1 MPENVQGRSHVAVIR
16 CLERYPDGD
25 HVELYRGNLPV
36 G

>member
-1 MPENVQGRSHVAVIR
+1 MPENIQRRRRVAVIR

-25 HVELYRGNLPV
+25 HVELYKGSLPA